1 MESCDGD
8 IVRASRL
15 LSILLLLQS
24 RGRLTARQLA
34 GELEVSVRTIYRD
47 VESLHAAGIPLYG
60 EAGHEGGYR
69 LMDGFRTR
77 LTGLTERE
85 AAALSLAGLPGPA
98 ADLGLGA
105 LLAAAELKIE
115 AALPAGLREEA
126 RRVRA
131 HFLLDAPGWYYDGD
145 RSPYLPEIAE
155 AVWNTRVVH
164 VRYRRWAEPCEVE
177 RRLEPYGLVLK
188 AGKWYL
194 VARCDG
200 ALRTYRVGQILAL
213 TVTDE
218 TFERLGGFDL
228 ERHWREHLAG
238 FRSRLL
244 RGHAVVRLSPRGR
257 ERLGEVMSSAVAGA
271 VDETAGPPDERGWVA
286 ATVPIESV
294 THART
299 EFLKLGAEVEV
310 LEPAEL
316 RREMAATAHAL
327 AALYP
332 PASRPA
338 SPPAEGPVQGSAA
351 GPASR
356 LP

>member
-1 MESCDGD
+1 M
-8 IVRASRL
+8 RASRL

-34 GELEVSVRTIYRD
+34 AELEVSVRTIYRD

-77 LTGLTERE
+77 LTGLTEGE
-85 AAALSLAGLPGPA
+85 AGALSLAGLRGPA

-115 AALPAGLREEA
+115 AALPAGLREQA
-126 RRVRA
+126 RLVRE
-131 HFLLDAPGWYYDGD
+131 HFHLDAPGWYYDGD
-145 RSPYLPEIAE
+145 RSPHLPEVAE
-155 AVWNTRVVH
+155 AVWNARVVR
-164 VRYRRWAEPCEVE
+164 VRYRRWTEPREVE

-188 AGKWYL
+188 AGKWYV

-213 TVTDE
+213 TVTGE
-218 TFERLGGFDL
+218 TFERPEGFDL
-228 ERHWREHLAG
+228 ADHWREHLAG
-238 FRSRLL
+238 FRSRLV
-244 RGHAVVRLSPRGR
+244 RGHAVIRLSERGR
-257 ERLGEVMSSAVAGA
+257 ERLGEVMSSVVATAVAG
-271 VDETAGPPDERGWVA
+271 TAGPPDERGWVT

-316 RREMAATAHAL
+316 RDEMEATARAL
-327 AALYP
+327 AALYLP
-332 PASRPA
+332 P
-338 SPPAEGPVQGSAA
+338 
-351 GPASR
+351 SR
-356 LP
+356 L